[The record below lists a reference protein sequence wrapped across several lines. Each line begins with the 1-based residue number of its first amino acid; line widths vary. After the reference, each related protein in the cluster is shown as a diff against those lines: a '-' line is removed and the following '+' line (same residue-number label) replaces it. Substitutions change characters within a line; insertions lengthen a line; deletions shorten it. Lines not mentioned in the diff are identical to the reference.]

1 MHYKITLQSILDP
14 FSKLLSFTILNCS
27 FKLQQVLDICSLC
40 NRVFAKV
47 GTTFLVFLTNSS
59 VRYIHV

>member
-47 GTTFLVFLTNSS
+47 GTKFLVFLNK
-59 VRYIHV
+59 